1 LGITKFNFIDKKIIV
16 TGGTRGIGEGIV
28 KAFSQ
33 AGAKVFFLGLDTSRG
48 EILESRLRSEN
59 LKVSFS
65 QCDVTNEEQVKEVY
79 KKIVDLTGRIDV
91 LINNVGGWENQQS
104 VLNTSLEE
112 WEKIVSMNLRSVFL
126 CSKQIIP
133 VFQSQRS
140 GRIVNIS
147 SIGSL
152 TIEKSASSPPYIAA
166 KAGVNALGRVLA
178 AELAE
183 YNVTVNTLAPST
195 TETERLIEVRS
206 KEQREQMAERTLFS
220 RLSKVEEVVN
230 WVLFLSA
237 PESSYL
243 TGQTISVNGGRLMI

>member
-1 LGITKFNFIDKKIIV
+1 MTKFDFSRKKIIV

-28 KAFSQ
+28 RAFLN
-33 AGAKVFFLGLDTSRG
+33 AGAEVYFLGINASG
-48 EILESRLRSEN
+48 GKSLETVLRSDHH
-59 LKVSFS
+59 KVSFL
-65 QCDVTNEEQVKEVY
+65 QCDVTNENQVGKVFKDILDET
-79 KKIVDLTGRIDV
+79 DCIDV
-91 LINNVGGWENQQS
+91 LVNNAGGWENQQS
-104 VLNTSLEE
+104 VLNTSSEE
-112 WEKIVSMNLRSVFL
+112 WERIVSRNLKSVFL

-133 VFQSQRS
+133 AFQSQRS

-152 TIEKSASSPPYIAA
+152 TVVKSASSPPYIAA

-195 TETERLIEVRS
+195 TVTERLLKVRS
-206 KEQREQMAERTLFS
+206 DEQRKQMADRTLFG
-220 RLSKVEEVVN
+220 RLSQVDEIAN